1 MDKSFSRLVAFLNS
15 RLTSGRIEIIDWD
28 GNSAVCGPAKAPF
41 IGAVELK
48 SRNAIPRMISNP
60 ALAVGVGYAEG
71 DWRVVEGDL
80 VDIIIALR
88 GDVDLPAPA
97 LLKVLNSGRKTADRL
112 LGRKSDLKNIDFHYN
127 IGNEFY
133 ELWLDSEMFYS
144 CAYFENQ
151 TESLEIAQ
159 QAKARRIAARLNLR
173 PGDRVLDIGCGWGG
187 MAFYLAR
194 NFDVRVT
201 GISLAK
207 SQVDY
212 ANARA
217 SKLGL
222 EDRTFFELCDY
233 RSAEGRFDAI
243 VSIGM
248 LEHVGKAHLAD
259 MFKAV
264 DKLLSPDGVALV
276 HTIGSV
282 RKDPHP
288 NPWIDRHVFPG
299 GFIPSL
305 NQVTTAID
313 QTSLL
318 VSDVETLRMHY
329 AWTLNAWRLRF
340 VDARRKITSLF
351 GERFFRVWDFY
362 LAVSEASFRAGIYVN
377 YQVQLTKR
385 IDSLP
390 FTRDYMTVETHE

>member
-1 MDKSFSRLVAFLNS
+1 
-15 RLTSGRIEIIDWD
+15 
-28 GNSAVCGPAKAPF
+28 
-41 IGAVELK
+41 
-48 SRNAIPRMISNP
+48 MIANP
-60 ALAVGVGYAEG
+60 ALAAGVSYAEG
-71 DWRVVEGDL
+71 DWCVVEGDL
-80 VDIIIALR
+80 ADIIAALR
-88 GDVDLPAPA
+88 GDIQLPAPVP
-97 LLKVLNSGRKTADRL
+97 LKVLNFGQKTIDGF
-112 LGRKSDLKNIDFHYN
+112 LGRKSDLKNIDFHYS

-144 CAYFENQ
+144 CAYYQNQ
-151 TESLEIAQ
+151 TDSLEIAQ
-159 QAKARRIAARLNLR
+159 QAKARRIAAKLNLR

-207 SQVDY
+207 CQVDY

-217 SKLGL
+217 VKLGL
-222 EDRTFFELCDY
+222 ADRTRFDLCDY

-248 LEHVGKAHLAD
+248 LEHVGKAHLTD

-264 DKLLSPDGVALV
+264 DRLLKPDGVALV

-282 RKDPHP
+282 RKNPRP
-288 NPWIDRHVFPG
+288 NPWIDRYIFPG
-299 GFIPSL
+299 GYIPSL
-305 NQVTTAID
+305 IQITTAIE

-318 VSDVETLRMHY
+318 VTDVETLRMHY

-340 VDARRKITSLF
+340 ADAKRKITSMF

-362 LAVSEASFRAGIYVN
+362 LALSEASFRAGIYVN
-377 YQVQLTKR
+377 YQVQLTKG

-390 FTRDYMTVETHE
+390 FTRDYMNLESHERKS